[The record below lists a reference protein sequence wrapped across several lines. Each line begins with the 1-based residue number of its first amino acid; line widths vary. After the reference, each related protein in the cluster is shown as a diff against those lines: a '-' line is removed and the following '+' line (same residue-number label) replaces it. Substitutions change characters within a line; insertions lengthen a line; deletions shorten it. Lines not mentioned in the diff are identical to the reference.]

1 MKAGV
6 VKPFI
11 LKKKTKKGTK
21 KDKNLFGALLSVPNN
36 NKGS

>member
-11 LKKKTKKGTK
+11 LKKKKKKSSK
-21 KDKNLFGALLSVPNN
+21 KDKNLFSALLSNPN